1 MEETLYKVLSADGH
15 TCHGGSGKWN
25 LPTLQADGSYKP
37 GRWMPKCENIEPCVR
52 GYHLCRRGDLIH
64 WLHESIYVV
73 EYRGERIDQSDK
85 VVVAS
90 ARLLRPLT
98 TWNETTARLFA
109 ADCAEAA
116 LPFWERYYPNDD
128 RPRKAIACARAFARG
143 ECSAEELA
151 AAWDA
156 AWDAAGDAAARAA
169 GAAGDAAWAAA
180 RAAGDAAGAAG
191 AAARDAAWAA
201 GAAAGAAAR
210 AAQTEMLFQ
219 YLEGR
224 KS

>member
-1 MEETLYKVLSADGH
+1 
-15 TCHGGSGKWN
+15 
-25 LPTLQADGSYKP
+25 
-37 GRWMPKCENIEPCVR
+37 MPKVENIVPCER

-64 WLHESIYVV
+64 WLHESIYVA

-109 ADCAEAA
+109 ADCAETA
-116 LPFWERYYPNDD
+116 LPFWERYYPDDD
-128 RPRKAIACARAFARG
+128 RPREAIACARAFARS
-143 ECSAEELA
+143 ECSADEL
-151 AAWDA
+151 
-156 AWDAAGDAAARAA
+156 AAARAA
-169 GAAGDAAWAAA
+169 AWEAAREAAWAAAREAAGDAAWAAA
-180 RAAGDAAGAAG
+180 GDAARA
-191 AAARDAAWAA
+191 AAWAA
-201 GAAAGAAAR
+201 AREAAR